1 MAPILDWK
9 KLMKVDPDALPRQE
23 ELADRLLETV
33 SKVDG
38 KDLKTETP
46 EQLIHLFKIT
56 QSLMKMKAQEV
67 ELALEEVEKAGEEQA
82 KCENQFKTKVMKL
95 QNELEMA
102 QRSAGGRD
110 TRFLRDEIRRLEKQ
124 LEQKERQ
131 LADTEKELEKEKKV
145 NEQLALRNED
155 AENENIKLR
164 RENEQLRQ
172 DVVDYQRQIDSQK
185 ETNLLRRGEDS
196 DYRSQLSKKNF
207 ELVQYLDEIQNLTEA
222 NEKLDIQNQ
231 EMRKNLEE
239 SVQEM
244 EKMTDEYNR
253 MKLIVQQSDMVMDQL
268 RKEKEQYKFQVQEL
282 SDQLK
287 AKNEEDDPLMAAV
300 NAKVEEWKKILA
312 SKDDELLEYQQML
325 FNLKEK
331 MKMAQLDVDRNSIMA
346 LQQGVQER
354 DAQIRLLTEQ
364 VEQYTKEMEQNAFVI
379 EELKNDLQKDKG
391 HSSLAQQN
399 RIGDMQEKLK
409 MLEERTKEAEKSAEL
424 AEADARE
431 KDKELIEALK
441 RMRDYELGIYGL
453 EEAVAEIKDLKK
465 QIKIRDHEIET
476 LIKEVNKLELK
487 INDFLDENE
496 ELRERL
502 GLEPKTMIDL
512 NEFRNSKALKQQ
524 QYRAENQILLQ
535 EIERLEEE
543 RIELKKQV
551 RKLAQ
556 EKGRR
561 VATIGLEAG
570 DVQVTDSFT
579 EEKGMNTRKLDF
591 LNRHDI
597 AEVKAKASS
606 LCNVEGRN
614 TLADREAPVRLLK
627 SEKDISE
634 NTKAVG
640 NLPRRSAG
648 ILENLDHLEKNR
660 NTSSIRLVSKHVTE
674 WQLVDDNYN
683 SETLSI
689 KELFVSPELQFT
701 QASGITDYTDNR
713 EISKDLKSDHTGSF
727 SAYQR
732 MCQTSEVNNQNYRN
746 KPSFQNR
753 VSITSNSDQ
762 TGQENF
768 CSGLYLSKNSLI
780 PCASALGKPVTHKT
794 QIMTLMDKQD
804 CSQVK
809 FSDLTTFQEHRE
821 GKECLTELLQVK
833 TLGSGLENGQSEHSG
848 QVDPVENLIEQL
860 RRELALLRSQN
871 EYLANEL
878 SVRERDLEKNR
889 TVIAKFQSK
898 LKELSEENKQL
909 EQGMKEILQAVKEMQ
924 KDPSVKG
931 GETALIIPSLDRLV
945 NAMESKN
952 SEGIFDASVH
962 LKAQVDQL
970 TGRNEELR
978 KELKQTQK
986 EATNFSNQLANA
998 NEKIAQ
1004 LKNEISLLRQSE
1016 DANIVFRTV
1025 NLPEGMTPSSVNM
1038 INSLNEYL
1046 IRLIQELENKEELLK
1061 QLEDAVEDYKRKFA
1075 VIRHQQGLLYKEYQS
1090 QKESWQKESEG
1101 MKEEKKKLEEQKEQ
1115 DATKIKAYSNLLSA
1129 LQLDPDETK
1138 KVLAENNRKITV
1150 LRVNE
1155 RSLTRQYTTLLETE
1169 RHLRKENEK
1178 LKGEITHME
1187 TAVVGKIG
1195 NLQRFKEMASFK
1207 IAALQKALDGS
1218 VPLSELE
1225 LANKQYNALTAKYRD
1240 MLQKDNLLVQRTT
1253 NMEHMERENESLK
1266 AQINLLNKELEITK
1280 EKLHT
1285 VEQAW
1290 EQMTKLGDDNAM
1302 DKATKAITNSEIL
1315 SISKKITMLEM
1326 KELNE
1331 RQRAEHSQRMYEH
1344 LRNTVKQIEER
1355 NFELETKFAE
1365 LTKINLEAQKV
1376 EQELRDELSKSVTKA
1391 VSDADRRQIMDLE
1404 KREMELKTEVSKLR
1418 ELSDVAKMQ
1427 VEALEARQQYR
1438 DKEVESLRTQIL
1450 DYQAQSDE
1458 KAVIAKLH
1466 QHIIALQGSE
1476 SAAIGKLEALKLKL
1490 QKMEI
1495 HNLRLEQKL
1504 DEREQALYFARLE
1517 GRNRAKHLQQTIQSL
1532 RRQFSGALPLA
1543 QQEKFSK
1550 TMIQLQNDKLK
1561 ILEEVQHAQQERR
1574 NAENRALEMDLKLKS
1589 LEELVSALKDTRGAQ
1604 KVIEWH
1610 MKMEELHL
1618 QELKLNRELVK
1629 QKEEVKYLHNIIS
1642 EYERTI
1648 NNLEEEIVQQN
1659 KFHEE
1664 RQIAWD
1670 QREVELQCQLDLYD
1684 HQQNEILS
1692 TALKLEEA
1700 TGSVPDP
1707 SLPLPQ
1713 QLELALGKIQE
1724 HIRTIL
1730 ETRATCKSLEEKLKE
1745 KEMALWKAEQNVLS
1759 RDKVINE
1766 LRLRLPATSEREK
1779 IMAELGKQEG
1789 DPEYHRAIKIAHQTI
1804 ANMQARLNQKEEV
1817 LRKYQRLL
1825 AKAREEQEEIAK
1837 KHEEDLRVLHQ
1848 KLNLHTD
1855 NSLNKF
1861 KQTALELMKKTSLSL
1876 SNNKHFLRLA
1886 EMEQTVAEQDNSLAS
1901 LVGKLK
1907 KTSSDLEKQKQITL
1921 MKIEEFETI
1930 RAQIQKKHTVDVEQ
1944 LKDEADELRKILSQM
1959 EKELANVKA
1968 ELEVQK
1974 EANNRA
1980 PTATLKNLVEQLK
1993 SQLAMKEKQ
2002 QKALSKALLELRAEM
2017 TANAEQQIISAAS
2030 QKEAYMNVQEIVDR
2044 QTKGL
2049 TAQIE
2054 ELNNQITK
2062 LTDNLKISK
2071 TRESSLSDERDELN
2085 QELQRK
2091 QKAFAKMLR
2100 EKNEMEKEN
2109 EELKKRIRRLNSSI
2123 QSKSD
2128 EQNLIDALQKKNKKL
2143 ESELEKK
2150 CEETEKKGTSKEEII
2165 RWEEGKKW
2173 QIRMEGLRN
2182 KLRQKEKEADALA
2195 KQLNTLKEIYTK
2207 SEKEKIAL
2215 QKKLKTTGVT
2225 VDRVVGV
2232 RASETEKELEELRKR
2247 NLDLENE
2254 VAHMRTQQAIPR
2266 DSVVEEL
2273 HFKNQYLQEKLHALQ
2288 RQCSRETYSRPSSTC
2303 DQTELTKSVP
2313 ISISKQKYLNSLQKK
2328 SVSNRD
2334 EINHQTNHSITDGN
2348 EIDEE
2353 ANMQRC
2359 IMHNE
2364 GHEAIAH
2371 ASTEASPEQHP
2382 EDSEKCKDK
2391 GSSREGL
2398 KNKNIAEAG
2407 EENCSEKE
2415 ENINQSE
2422 NEKFNE
2428 EFEEEER
2435 KQEILKQSNVDEEES
2450 VEEPCTDRMSC
2461 NQSDSGEPSN
2471 QTNDYEAEK
2480 INGNNEMNQ
2489 HTPEDKHETCQSG
2502 TEGVETTPE
2511 FCEMPETSGIGSG
2524 DQYRREQE
2532 VLKENLR
2539 LSSENIE
2546 LRFQLEQA
2554 NKDLPRLKDQVGDL
2568 KEMCELL
2575 KKEKTDVERKL
2586 SSIRGAGRS
2595 GKTVPELEKTIG
2607 LMKKVVERVQRENED
2622 LKKAPA
2628 VVSNEKLLGLEQE
2641 NEKLKSEME
2650 KMKLHLGGQL
2660 SMHYESKTKGMEKVI
2675 TENDRLRKE
2684 LKKEAD
2690 SGEKLRIAKNNLE
2703 ILNEKLTV
2711 QLEETTKRLNLAE
2724 SQFDGAD
2731 SKSWKSVV
2739 TRMHETKMKE
2749 MEMDIAKKTQSIT
2762 DLKRLLQEATEREHN
2777 ANKNVQD
2784 LKEQIEL
2791 LKQFPEGARTEQSLI
2806 RELQLLRLTNNRLEK
2821 EKAELAHEVED
2832 YKHHIHTRTS
2842 ESPAAGHNEIVEKD
2856 KNKLMTEVADLQTQL
2871 KASELEKQQLKEETK
2886 KLRRELENF
2895 DPSFFEE
2902 IEDLK
2907 YNYNEEVKKNII
2919 LEERLKQLSE
2929 EFGIQGDSPGNVS
2942 VD

>member
-1 MAPILDWK
+1 
-9 KLMKVDPDALPRQE
+9 
-23 ELADRLLETV
+23 
-33 SKVDG
+33 
-38 KDLKTETP
+38 
-46 EQLIHLFKIT
+46 
-56 QSLMKMKAQEV
+56 
-67 ELALEEVEKAGEEQA
+67 
-82 KCENQFKTKVMKL
+82 
-95 QNELEMA
+95 
-102 QRSAGGRD
+102 
-110 TRFLRDEIRRLEKQ
+110 
-124 LEQKERQ
+124 
-131 LADTEKELEKEKKV
+131 
-145 NEQLALRNED
+145 
-155 AENENIKLR
+155 
-164 RENEQLRQ
+164 
-172 DVVDYQRQIDSQK
+172 
-185 ETNLLRRGEDS
+185 
-196 DYRSQLSKKNF
+196 
-207 ELVQYLDEIQNLTEA
+207 
-222 NEKLDIQNQ
+222 
-231 EMRKNLEE
+231 
-239 SVQEM
+239 
-244 EKMTDEYNR
+244 
-253 MKLIVQQSDMVMDQL
+253 
-268 RKEKEQYKFQVQEL
+268 VQEL

-300 NAKVEEWKKILA
+300 TAKVEEWKVLLHFLSIIFRHYFKSSGCILSSFQEILA
-312 SKDDELLEYQQML
+312 SKDDELREYQQML
-325 FNLKEK
+325 FDLKEK
-331 MKMAQLDVDRNSIMA
+331 MKMAQLDVDRNSILA

-354 DAQIRLLTEQ
+354 DAQIKLLTEQ
-364 VEQYTKEMEQNAFVI
+364 VGQYTKEMEQNAFII
-379 EELKNDLQKDKG
+379 EELKNDLKNGRG

-399 RIGDMQEKLK
+399 CIGDMQEKLK
-409 MLEERTKEAEKSAEL
+409 ILEERTKEAEKSAEL

-431 KDKELIEALK
+431 KDKELVETLK

-465 QIKIRDHEIET
+465 QIRIRDHEIET

-502 GLEPKTMIDL
+502 GLEPKKIDL
-512 NEFRNSKALKQQ
+512 NEFRNSKTLKQH

-535 EIERLEEE
+535 EAKEE

-561 VATIGLEAG
+561 VATIGLDAG
-570 DVQVTDSFT
+570 DMQTSDSFT
-579 EEKGMNTRKLDF
+579 EEKVMNKRNFDF
-591 LNRHDI
+591 LNRHDM
-597 AEVKAKASS
+597 AEVKAK
-606 LCNVEGRN
+606 
-614 TLADREAPVRLLK
+614 
-627 SEKDISE
+627 
-634 NTKAVG
+634 
-640 NLPRRSAG
+640 
-648 ILENLDHLEKNR
+648 
-660 NTSSIRLVSKHVTE
+660 
-674 WQLVDDNYN
+674 
-683 SETLSI
+683 
-689 KELFVSPELQFT
+689 
-701 QASGITDYTDNR
+701 
-713 EISKDLKSDHTGSF
+713 
-727 SAYQR
+727 
-732 MCQTSEVNNQNYRN
+732 
-746 KPSFQNR
+746 
-753 VSITSNSDQ
+753 
-762 TGQENF
+762 
-768 CSGLYLSKNSLI
+768 
-780 PCASALGKPVTHKT
+780 
-794 QIMTLMDKQD
+794 
-804 CSQVK
+804 
-809 FSDLTTFQEHRE
+809 
-821 GKECLTELLQVK
+821 
-833 TLGSGLENGQSEHSG
+833 
-848 QVDPVENLIEQL
+848 
-860 RRELALLRSQN
+860 N
-871 EYLANEL
+871 EYLENEL

-924 KDPSVKG
+924 KDTNVKA
-931 GETALIIPSLDRLV
+931 GETALIIPSLERFV

-978 KELKQTQK
+978 QELKQAQK
-986 EATNFSNQLANA
+986 EATIFSNQLANA
-998 NEKIAQ
+998 NEKIVQ
-1004 LKNEISLLRQSE
+1004 LKNEICSLRQSE
-1016 DANIVFRTV
+1016 GANVVFQTV
-1025 NLPEGMTPSSVNM
+1025 NLPEGMAPSSVNM

-1046 IRLIQELENKEELLK
+1046 IRLIQELENKEQLLK

-1090 QKESWQKESEG
+1090 QKESWQKESED

-1138 KVLAENNRKITV
+1138 RLLAENNRKITV
-1150 LRVNE
+1150 LQVNE
-1155 RSLTRQYTTLLETE
+1155 RSLTRQCTTLLEIE
-1169 RHLRKENEK
+1169 QHLRKENEK
-1178 LKGEITHME
+1178 LKCEITHME
-1187 TAVVGKIG
+1187 TAVTEKIG

-1207 IAALQKALDGS
+1207 IAALQKVLDGS

-1253 NMEHMERENESLK
+1253 NMEHVERENESLK
-1266 AQINLLNKELEITK
+1266 SQINLLNKELEITK

-1290 EQMTKLGDDNAM
+1290 EQMNKLGDDNAM
-1302 DKATKAITNSEIL
+1302 DKATKAITNSELL

-1344 LRNTVKQIEER
+1344 LRNTIKQIEER

-1376 EQELRDELSKSVTKA
+1376 EQELRDELSKSVSKA

-1404 KREMELKTEVSKLR
+1404 KREMELKIEVSKLR

-1427 VEALEARQQYR
+1427 VDALEARQQYR
-1438 DKEVESLRTQIL
+1438 DKEVESLRMQIL

-1476 SAAIGKLEALKLKL
+1476 AVAIGKLEALKLKL
-1490 QKMEI
+1490 QKVEI

-1504 DEREQALYFARLE
+1504 DEKEQALYFARLE
-1517 GRNRAKHLQQTIQSL
+1517 GRNRAKHLQQTVQSL

-1550 TMIQLQNDKLK
+1550 TMIQLKNDKMK

-1574 NAENRALEMDLKLKS
+1574 DAESRALEMELKLKS
-1589 LEELVSALKDTRGAQ
+1589 LEELISALKDTRGAQ

-1629 QKEEVKYLHNIIS
+1629 QKEEVKYLQNIIS
-1642 EYERTI
+1642 EYECAI

-1664 RQIAWD
+1664 RQMAWD
-1670 QREVELQCQLDLYD
+1670 QREVELQRQLDVYD
-1684 HQQNEILS
+1684 HQQSEILS

-1700 TGSVPDP
+1700 SGSVPDP

-1713 QLELALGKIQE
+1713 QLELALRKIQE

-1745 KEMALWKAEQNVLS
+1745 KETALWKAEQNVLS

-1779 IMAELGKQEG
+1779 ITAELGKQED
-1789 DPEYHRAIKIAHQTI
+1789 DPEYHHAMKIAHQTI

-1817 LRKYQRLL
+1817 LKKYQRLL

-1861 KQTALELMKKTSLSL
+1861 KQTALELVKKTSLSL
-1876 SNNKHFLRLA
+1876 SNTKHFLRLA

-1907 KTSSDLEKQKQITL
+1907 KTTSDLEKQKQMTL
-1921 MKIEEFETI
+1921 MKIKEFETI
-1930 RAQIQKKHTVDVEQ
+1930 RAQLQEKHTADVEQ
-1944 LKDEADELRKILSQM
+1944 LKDEGNELRNVLSQM

-1974 EANNRA
+1974 EAKNRA

-1993 SQLAMKEKQ
+1993 SQLAVKEKQ

-2030 QKEAYMNVQEIVDR
+2030 QKEACMNVQEIVER

-2049 TAQIE
+2049 MTQIE
-2054 ELNNQITK
+2054 DLNNQITK

-2071 TRESSLSDERDELN
+2071 TRESSLSDENDELN

-2091 QKAFAKMLR
+2091 QKAFAKILK
-2100 EKNEMEKEN
+2100 EKSEMEKEN
-2109 EELKKRIRRLNSSI
+2109 EELKKRIRRLSNAI
-2123 QSKSD
+2123 QSRAD
-2128 EQNLIDALQKKNKKL
+2128 EQNLIDALQKKVKKL

-2150 CEETEKKGTSKEEII
+2150 CEETEKKGVREDKTSKEEII

-2182 KLRQKEKEADALA
+2182 KLREKEKEADALV
-2195 KQLNTLKEIYTK
+2195 KQLNTLKETYAKT
-2207 SEKEKIAL
+2207 EKERLAL
-2215 QKKLKTTGVT
+2215 QKKLKTAGVT
-2225 VDRVVGV
+2225 VDHVVGV
-2232 RASETEKELEELRKR
+2232 RALETENELEELRKR

-2266 DSVVEEL
+2266 DSVIEEL
-2273 HFKNQYLQEKLHALQ
+2273 HFKNKYLQEKLHALQ
-2288 RQCSRETYSRPSSTC
+2288 RQCSREAYSRP
-2303 DQTELTKSVP
+2303 L
-2313 ISISKQKYLNSLQKK
+2313 
-2328 SVSNRD
+2328 
-2334 EINHQTNHSITDGN
+2334 
-2348 EIDEE
+2348 
-2353 ANMQRC
+2353 
-2359 IMHNE
+2359 
-2364 GHEAIAH
+2364 
-2371 ASTEASPEQHP
+2371 
-2382 EDSEKCKDK
+2382 
-2391 GSSREGL
+2391 
-2398 KNKNIAEAG
+2398 
-2407 EENCSEKE
+2407 
-2415 ENINQSE
+2415 
-2422 NEKFNE
+2422 
-2428 EFEEEER
+2428 
-2435 KQEILKQSNVDEEES
+2435 
-2450 VEEPCTDRMSC
+2450 
-2461 NQSDSGEPSN
+2461 
-2471 QTNDYEAEK
+2471 
-2480 INGNNEMNQ
+2480 
-2489 HTPEDKHETCQSG
+2489 
-2502 TEGVETTPE
+2502 
-2511 FCEMPETSGIGSG
+2511 TSGIIQD

-2575 KKEKTDVERKL
+2575 KKEKADVERKL
-2586 SSIRGAGRS
+2586 GSIRGAGRS

-2628 VVSNEKLLGLEQE
+2628 MVSNEKLLSLEQE
-2641 NEKLKSEME
+2641 NERLKSEME
-2650 KMKLHLGGQL
+2650 KMKLRLGAQL
-2660 SMHYESKTKGMEKVI
+2660 NLRNESITKGMEKVT
-2675 TENDRLRKE
+2675 TENERLRKE

-2703 ILNEKLTV
+2703 ILNEKLTA
-2711 QLEETTKRLNLAE
+2711 QLEETSKRLNLAE
-2724 SQFDGAD
+2724 SQLDRAD
-2731 SKSWKSVV
+2731 SKSWKSIVE

-2762 DLKRLLQEATEREHN
+2762 DLKRLLQEATERERN
-2777 ANKNVQD
+2777 ADKNLQD

-2791 LKQFPEGARTEQSLI
+2791 LKHIPEGARTEQSLI
-2806 RELQLLRLTNNRLEK
+2806 RELQLVKLTNNRLEK
-2821 EKAELAHEVED
+2821 EKEELARQVED
-2832 YKHHIHTRTS
+2832 YKHHRHTHTS
-2842 ESPAAGHNEIVEKD
+2842 EGPASGHNEIVEKD
-2856 KNKLMTEVADLQTQL
+2856 KKDKLTAEVAVLQTQL
-2871 KASELEKQQLKEETK
+2871 KASELENKQLKEETK

-2895 DPSFFEE
+2895 GPSFFEE

-2919 LEERLKQLSE
+2919 LEERLQKLSE
-2929 EFGIQGDSPGNVS
+2929 ELGIQVDSPGNIS

>member
-23 ELADRLLETV
+23 ELADRLLETM

-110 TRFLRDEIRRLEKQ
+110 TRFLRDEIHQLEKQ

-131 LADTEKELEKEKKV
+131 LTDIEKELEKEKKV

-185 ETNLLRRGEDS
+185 ETILLRRGEDS
-196 DYRSQLSKKNF
+196 DYRSQLSRKNF
-207 ELVQYLDEIQNLTEA
+207 ELVQYLDEIQNLTET

-244 EKMTDEYNR
+244 EKMTDEYNK
-253 MKLIVQQSDMVMDQL
+253 MKRIVQQSDIIMDQL

-300 NAKVEEWKKILA
+300 NAKVEEWKVLFNALKIIFRDYFKCSDGILSSFQKILA
-312 SKDDELLEYQQML
+312 SKDDEILEYQQML

-331 MKMAQLDVDRNSIMA
+331 MKMAQLDVDRNSVLA
-346 LQQGVQER
+346 LQQGMQER

-391 HSSLAQQN
+391 HLSLAQQN
-399 RIGDMQEKLK
+399 RIVDMQEKLK

-431 KDKELIEALK
+431 KDKELVETLK

-453 EEAVAEIKDLKK
+453 EEAVAEIKNLKRH
-465 QIKIRDHEIET
+465 IKIRDHEIET

-512 NEFRNSKALKQQ
+512 NEFRSSKTLKQQ

-535 EIERLEEE
+535 EASDNSYFCMRIERLEEE
-543 RIELKKQV
+543 RLELKKQI

-561 VATIGLEAG
+561 VATIGLDAG
-570 DVQVTDSFT
+570 DMQTTDGFT
-579 EEKGMNTRKLDF
+579 EEEGMNKRKLDF
-591 LNRHDI
+591 LSTHDI
-597 AEVKAKASS
+597 AEVKAK
-606 LCNVEGRN
+606 N
-614 TLADREAPVRLLK
+614 
-627 SEKDISE
+627 
-634 NTKAVG
+634 
-640 NLPRRSAG
+640 
-648 ILENLDHLEKNR
+648 
-660 NTSSIRLVSKHVTE
+660 
-674 WQLVDDNYN
+674 
-683 SETLSI
+683 
-689 KELFVSPELQFT
+689 
-701 QASGITDYTDNR
+701 
-713 EISKDLKSDHTGSF
+713 
-727 SAYQR
+727 
-732 MCQTSEVNNQNYRN
+732 
-746 KPSFQNR
+746 
-753 VSITSNSDQ
+753 
-762 TGQENF
+762 
-768 CSGLYLSKNSLI
+768 
-780 PCASALGKPVTHKT
+780 
-794 QIMTLMDKQD
+794 
-804 CSQVK
+804 
-809 FSDLTTFQEHRE
+809 EH
-821 GKECLTELLQVK
+821 
-833 TLGSGLENGQSEHSG
+833 
-848 QVDPVENLIEQL
+848 
-860 RRELALLRSQN
+860 
-871 EYLANEL
+871 LANEL

-978 KELKQTQK
+978 QELKQTQK

-1004 LKNEISLLRQSE
+1004 LKNEICLLRQSE
-1016 DANIVFRTV
+1016 GANIVFQTV
-1025 NLPEGMTPSSVNM
+1025 NLPEGMVPSSVNM

-1046 IRLIQELENKEELLK
+1046 IRLIQELENKEQLLK
-1061 QLEDAVEDYKRKFA
+1061 KLEDAVEDYKRKFA

-1090 QKESWQKESEG
+1090 QKESWQKESED

-1155 RSLTRQYTTLLETE
+1155 RSLTRQCTTLLEME

-1225 LANKQYNALTAKYRD
+1225 LANKQYNELTAKYRD
-1240 MLQKDNLLVQRTT
+1240 MLQKDNLLIQRTT
-1253 NMEHMERENESLK
+1253 NMEHMQRENESLK
-1266 AQINLLNKELEITK
+1266 SQINLLNKELEITK

-1290 EQMTKLGDDNAM
+1290 EQMTKLGKYERDENAM

-1344 LRNTVKQIEER
+1344 LRSTVKQIEER

-1376 EQELRDELSKSVTKA
+1376 EQELRDELSKSVSKA
-1391 VSDADRRQIMDLE
+1391 VSDADRRQITDLE
-1404 KREMELKTEVSKLR
+1404 KREMELKIEVSKLR

-1438 DKEVESLRTQIL
+1438 DKEVESLRMQIL

-1458 KAVIAKLH
+1458 KAIIAKLH
-1466 QHIIALQGSE
+1466 QHIIALQGRE
-1476 SAAIGKLEALKLKL
+1476 SVAEGKLETLKLKL

-1517 GRNRAKHLQQTIQSL
+1517 GRNRAKHLQQTVQSL

-1561 ILEEVQHAQQERR
+1561 ILEEVQHAQQEHR
-1574 NAENRALEMDLKLKS
+1574 NAENRALEMELKLKS
-1589 LEELVSALKDTRGAQ
+1589 LEELISALKDTRGAQ

-1629 QKEEVKYLHNIIS
+1629 QKEEVKYLRNIIS
-1642 EYERTI
+1642 EYEHTI

-1664 RQIAWD
+1664 RQMAWD
-1670 QREVELQCQLDLYD
+1670 QREVELQRQLDLYD

-1692 TALKLEEA
+1692 TALKLEEP

-1713 QLELALGKIQE
+1713 QLELALRKNQE

-1745 KEMALWKAEQNVLS
+1745 KETALWNAEQNVLS

-1779 IMAELGKQEG
+1779 IMAELGKQED
-1789 DPEYHRAIKIAHQTI
+1789 DPKYHHAIKIAHQTI

-1817 LRKYQRLL
+1817 LKRYQHLL

-1837 KHEEDLRVLHQ
+1837 KHEEDLKVLHQ

-1861 KQTALELMKKTSLSL
+1861 KETALEIMKKTSLSL
-1876 SNNKHFLRLA
+1876 SSNNHFFRLA
-1886 EMEQTVAEQDNSLAS
+1886 EMEQTLAEQDNSLAS

-1907 KTSSDLEKQKQITL
+1907 KASSDLEKQKQITS
-1921 MKIEEFETI
+1921 MKIKEFETI
-1930 RAQIQKKHTVDVEQ
+1930 RAQLQEKHTIDVEK
-1944 LKDEADELRKILSQM
+1944 LKDEANELRNMLSQT
-1959 EKELANVKA
+1959 EKELANVKT
-1968 ELEVQK
+1968 ELEIQREK
-1974 EANNRA
+1974 NNRA
-1980 PTATLKNLVEQLK
+1980 PTATLKNLVEELK
-1993 SQLAMKEKQ
+1993 SQLAIKEKQ

-2049 TAQIE
+2049 MTQIE

-2071 TRESSLSDERDELN
+2071 TRESSLTDERDELN

-2091 QKAFAKMLR
+2091 QKTFAKMLR

-2109 EELKKRIRRLNSSI
+2109 EELKKRIKRLSSSI
-2123 QSKSD
+2123 QSKAD
-2128 EQNLIDALQKKNKKL
+2128 EQNLVDALQKKIKKL

-2150 CEETEKKGTSKEEII
+2150 CEETEQKGVREDKTSKEEII

-2173 QIRMEGLRN
+2173 QIKMEGLRS
-2182 KLRQKEKEADALA
+2182 KLREKEKEADALA

-2207 SEKEKIAL
+2207 TEKEKIVL

-2273 HFKNQYLQEKLHALQ
+2273 YLKNQYLQEKLHALQ
-2288 RQCSRETYSRPSSTC
+2288 RQCSRETYSRPS
-2303 DQTELTKSVP
+2303 
-2313 ISISKQKYLNSLQKK
+2313 
-2328 SVSNRD
+2328 
-2334 EINHQTNHSITDGN
+2334 
-2348 EIDEE
+2348 
-2353 ANMQRC
+2353 
-2359 IMHNE
+2359 
-2364 GHEAIAH
+2364 
-2371 ASTEASPEQHP
+2371 
-2382 EDSEKCKDK
+2382 
-2391 GSSREGL
+2391 
-2398 KNKNIAEAG
+2398 
-2407 EENCSEKE
+2407 
-2415 ENINQSE
+2415 
-2422 NEKFNE
+2422 
-2428 EFEEEER
+2428 
-2435 KQEILKQSNVDEEES
+2435 
-2450 VEEPCTDRMSC
+2450 
-2461 NQSDSGEPSN
+2461 
-2471 QTNDYEAEK
+2471 
-2480 INGNNEMNQ
+2480 
-2489 HTPEDKHETCQSG
+2489 
-2502 TEGVETTPE
+2502 
-2511 FCEMPETSGIGSG
+2511 TSGIGSD

-2539 LSSENIE
+2539 LSSENVE

-2554 NKDLPRLKDQVGDL
+2554 NRDLPRLKDQVGDL

-2575 KKEKTDVERKL
+2575 KKEKADVERKL
-2586 SSIRGAGRS
+2586 GSIRGAGRS

-2622 LKKAPA
+2622 LKKAQA
-2628 VVSNEKLLGLEQE
+2628 VVSNEKLLSLEQE
-2641 NEKLKSEME
+2641 NERLKAEME

-2675 TENDRLRKE
+2675 AENERLRKE

-2711 QLEETTKRLNLAE
+2711 QLEETVKRLNLAE
-2724 SQFDGAD
+2724 SQLDGAD

-2739 TRMHETKMKE
+2739 VARMHETKMKE

-2762 DLKRLLQEATEREHN
+2762 DLKRQLQEATEREHN
-2777 ANKNVQD
+2777 AEKNLQD
-2784 LKEQIEL
+2784 LKEQLEL
-2791 LKQFPEGARTEQSLI
+2791 LKHFPEGARTEQSRM

-2821 EKAELAHEVED
+2821 EKAELAHQVED
-2832 YKHHIHTRTS
+2832 YKHPIHTYTS
-2842 ESPAAGHNEIVEKD
+2842 QGPAAGHNEIVEKD
-2856 KNKLMTEVADLQTQL
+2856 KNDKLMTEVADLRTQL
-2871 KASELEKQQLKEETK
+2871 KASELEKQQLKEETN
-2886 KLRRELENF
+2886 KLRKELDNF
-2895 DPSFFEE
+2895 DPSIFEE
-2902 IEDLK
+2902 MEDLK

-2919 LEERLKQLSE
+2919 LEERLRQLSQ
-2929 EFGIQGDSPGNVS
+2929 EFGIQVDSPGNVS

>member
-9 KLMKVDPDALPRQE
+9 KLMKVDPDSLPRQE
-23 ELADRLLETV
+23 ELADRLLETM

-46 EQLIHLFKIT
+46 EKLIHLFKIT
-56 QSLMKMKAQEV
+56 QSLLKMKTQEV

-82 KCENQFKTKVMKL
+82 KCENNFKTKMMKL
-95 QNELEMA
+95 QNELEKA

-110 TRFLRDEIRRLEKQ
+110 TRFLRDEIRQLEKQ

-131 LADTEKELEKEKKV
+131 LADIEEELEKEKKV
-145 NEQLALRNED
+145 NEQLALRMED
-155 AENENIKLR
+155 AENENIRFR
-164 RENEQLRQ
+164 REKKRIKKKNEQLRQ

-185 ETNLLRRGEDS
+185 ETIPLRRGQDS
-196 DYRSQLSKKNF
+196 DYRSQLSKRSS

-244 EKMTDEYNR
+244 EKMTDEYNK
-253 MKLIVQQSDMVMDQL
+253 MKLIVQQSDIIMDQL
-268 RKEKEQYKFQVQEL
+268 RKEKDQYKFQVQDL

-312 SKDDELLEYQQML
+312 SKDDEILEYQQML
-325 FNLKEK
+325 FNLEEK
-331 MKMAQLDVDRNSIMA
+331 MKMVQLDVDRNSILA

-364 VEQYTKEMEQNAFVI
+364 VEQYTKEMEKNAFVI
-379 EELKNDLQKDKG
+379 EKLKNDLQKDKG

-399 RIGDMQEKLK
+399 HSEDMQEKLK
-409 MLEERTKEAEKSAEL
+409 RLEQRTMEAEKSAEL

-431 KDKELIEALK
+431 KDKELVETLK

-465 QIKIRDHEIET
+465 QVKIREHEIES

-512 NEFRNSKALKQQ
+512 SEFRNSKALKQQ

-543 RIELKKQV
+543 RIELKKQI

-561 VATIGLEAG
+561 VATIELEAG
-570 DVQVTDSFT
+570 DMQMTDSFT
-579 EEKGMNTRKLDF
+579 EEKGVSKRKLDF
-591 LNRHDI
+591 LTRHDI
-597 AEVKAKASS
+597 AEIKAK
-606 LCNVEGRN
+606 
-614 TLADREAPVRLLK
+614 
-627 SEKDISE
+627 
-634 NTKAVG
+634 
-640 NLPRRSAG
+640 
-648 ILENLDHLEKNR
+648 
-660 NTSSIRLVSKHVTE
+660 
-674 WQLVDDNYN
+674 
-683 SETLSI
+683 
-689 KELFVSPELQFT
+689 
-701 QASGITDYTDNR
+701 
-713 EISKDLKSDHTGSF
+713 
-727 SAYQR
+727 
-732 MCQTSEVNNQNYRN
+732 
-746 KPSFQNR
+746 
-753 VSITSNSDQ
+753 
-762 TGQENF
+762 
-768 CSGLYLSKNSLI
+768 
-780 PCASALGKPVTHKT
+780 
-794 QIMTLMDKQD
+794 
-804 CSQVK
+804 
-809 FSDLTTFQEHRE
+809 
-821 GKECLTELLQVK
+821 
-833 TLGSGLENGQSEHSG
+833 
-848 QVDPVENLIEQL
+848 
-860 RRELALLRSQN
+860 N
-871 EYLANEL
+871 EYLATEL
-878 SVRERDLEKNR
+878 SERERDLEKNR
-889 TVIAKFQSK
+889 TVIARFQSK

-924 KDPSVKG
+924 KDSSMKG
-931 GETALIIPSLDRLV
+931 GETALVIPSLDRLV
-945 NAMESKN
+945 HAMESKN
-952 SEGIFDASVH
+952 SEGIFDAGVH

-978 KELKQTQK
+978 QELKETQK
-986 EATNFSNQLANA
+986 EATSLSNQLANA

-1004 LKNEISLLRQSE
+1004 LKNEICLLHQSE
-1016 DANIVFRTV
+1016 GPNIVFQTM
-1025 NLPEGMTPSSVNM
+1025 NLPEGMIPSSVNT
-1038 INSLNEYL
+1038 INSLNQYL
-1046 IRLIQELENKEELLK
+1046 ICLIQELENKEKLLK

-1075 VIRHQQGLLYKEYQS
+1075 IIRHQQGLLYKEYQS
-1090 QKESWQKESEG
+1090 QKQSWQKESEG
-1101 MKEEKKKLEEQKEQ
+1101 IKEEMKKLEEQKEQ
-1115 DATKIKAYSNLLSA
+1115 DATKIKAYSNLLDA

-1155 RSLTRQYTTLLETE
+1155 KSLTRRCTTLLEME

-1178 LKGEITHME
+1178 LKGEITQME
-1187 TAVVGKIG
+1187 TAVIGKIG

-1207 IAALQKALDGS
+1207 IAALQKVLDGS

-1225 LANKQYNALTAKYRD
+1225 VANKQYNALTAKYRD

-1253 NMEHMERENESLK
+1253 NMEHMEHENESLK
-1266 AQINLLNKELEITK
+1266 AQINSLNKELEITK

-1285 VEQAW
+1285 MEQAW
-1290 EQMTKLGDDNAM
+1290 EQMTKLGDDSAT

-1344 LRNTVKQIEER
+1344 LRNTVKQVEER

-1376 EQELRDELSKSVTKA
+1376 EQELRDELSKSVSKA

-1404 KREMELKTEVSKLR
+1404 KREMELKIEVSKLR
-1418 ELSDVAKMQ
+1418 ELSDVAKTQ

-1438 DKEVESLRTQIL
+1438 DKEVESLRMQIL

-1466 QHIIALQGSE
+1466 QDIIALQGSE
-1476 SAAIGKLEALKLKL
+1476 SVAIGKLETLKLKL

-1504 DEREQALYFARLE
+1504 DERDQALYFARLE

-1574 NAENRALEMDLKLKS
+1574 NAENRTLELELKLKS

-1629 QKEEVKYLHNIIS
+1629 QKEEVKYLCNIIS
-1642 EYERTI
+1642 EYECTI

-1664 RQIAWD
+1664 RQMAWD
-1670 QREVELQCQLDLYD
+1670 QREVELQRQLDLYD

-1692 TALKLEEA
+1692 TALKLEDA

-1707 SLPLPQ
+1707 GLPIAQ
-1713 QLELALGKIQE
+1713 QLELAFRKIQE
-1724 HIRTIL
+1724 HTQTIL
-1730 ETRATCKSLEEKLKE
+1730 ETRATCRSLEEKLKE
-1745 KEMALWKAEQNVLS
+1745 KETALWKAEQNVLS

-1766 LRLRLPATSEREK
+1766 LRLRLPASSGEK
-1779 IMAELGKQEG
+1779 IMAELGKGED
-1789 DPEYHRAIKIAHQTI
+1789 DPEYHHAIKIAHQTI

-1817 LRKYQRLL
+1817 LKRYQHML

-1848 KLNLHTD
+1848 KLDLHAD

-1861 KQTALELMKKTSLSL
+1861 KETALELGKKTSLSL
-1876 SNNKHFLRLA
+1876 SNSKYFHRL
-1886 EMEQTVAEQDNSLAS
+1886 EQTVAEQDNSLAS

-1907 KTSSDLEKQKQITL
+1907 KTSSDLEKQKQITV
-1921 MKIEEFETI
+1921 MKINEFETI
-1930 RAQIQKKHTVDVEQ
+1930 RTRLQEKHTVDVEQ
-1944 LKDEADELRKILSQM
+1944 IKHEANELRNILSQK

-1993 SQLAMKEKQ
+1993 NQIAIKENQ
-2002 QKALSKALLELRAEM
+2002 HKALSKALLELRAEM

-2049 TAQIE
+2049 TTQIE

-2071 TRESSLSDERDELN
+2071 TKETSLSDERDELN

-2091 QKAFAKMLR
+2091 QKAFAKISR

-2109 EELKKRIRRLNSSI
+2109 EELKNRIRRLSSSI
-2123 QSKSD
+2123 QSKVD
-2128 EQNLIDALQKKNKKL
+2128 EQNLIDALQKKIKKL
-2143 ESELEKK
+2143 ESDLEMK
-2150 CEETEKKGTSKEEII
+2150 CEETEKKGVREDKTPKEEII

-2182 KLRQKEKEADALA
+2182 KLREKEKEADALS
-2195 KQLNTLKEIYTK
+2195 KQLSTLKEIHTK
-2207 SEKEKIAL
+2207 IEKEKIAL

-2225 VDRVVGV
+2225 VDRVIGV
-2232 RASETEKELEELRKR
+2232 RASETEKEVEELRKR
-2247 NLDLENE
+2247 NLELENE
-2254 VAHMRTQQAIPR
+2254 VAHLRTLQAIPR
-2266 DSVVEEL
+2266 DSVVEDL
-2273 HFKNQYLQEKLHALQ
+2273 HFKNLYLQEKLHALQ
-2288 RQCSRETYSRPSSTC
+2288 RQCSRETFSRPS
-2303 DQTELTKSVP
+2303 
-2313 ISISKQKYLNSLQKK
+2313 
-2328 SVSNRD
+2328 
-2334 EINHQTNHSITDGN
+2334 
-2348 EIDEE
+2348 
-2353 ANMQRC
+2353 
-2359 IMHNE
+2359 
-2364 GHEAIAH
+2364 
-2371 ASTEASPEQHP
+2371 
-2382 EDSEKCKDK
+2382 
-2391 GSSREGL
+2391 
-2398 KNKNIAEAG
+2398 
-2407 EENCSEKE
+2407 
-2415 ENINQSE
+2415 
-2422 NEKFNE
+2422 
-2428 EFEEEER
+2428 
-2435 KQEILKQSNVDEEES
+2435 
-2450 VEEPCTDRMSC
+2450 
-2461 NQSDSGEPSN
+2461 
-2471 QTNDYEAEK
+2471 
-2480 INGNNEMNQ
+2480 
-2489 HTPEDKHETCQSG
+2489 
-2502 TEGVETTPE
+2502 
-2511 FCEMPETSGIGSG
+2511 TSGIGSS

-2539 LSSENIE
+2539 LSSENVE

-2554 NKDLPRLKDQVGDL
+2554 NKDLPRLKDQVDDL

-2575 KKEKTDVERKL
+2575 KKEKADIERKL
-2586 SSIRGAGRS
+2586 GNVRGAGRS

-2607 LMKKVVERVQRENED
+2607 LMKKVVERLQRENEE

-2628 VVSNEKLLGLEQE
+2628 VVSNEKLLGLQQE
-2641 NEKLKSEME
+2641 NDGLKSEME
-2650 KMKLHLGGQL
+2650 KMKRDLGGQL
-2660 SMHYESKTKGMEKVI
+2660 SLHFESKTKGMEKVI
-2675 TENDRLRKE
+2675 AENDRLRKE

-2690 SGEKLRIAKNNLE
+2690 NGEKLRIAKNNLE

-2711 QLEETTKRLNLAE
+2711 QLEETIKKLNLAE
-2724 SQFDGAD
+2724 SQLDGAD
-2731 SKSWKSVV
+2731 SKSWKSIV
-2739 TRMHETKMKE
+2739 TRMHETKLKE
-2749 MEMDIAKKTQSIT
+2749 MEMDIAKKNQSIA
-2762 DLKRLLQEATEREHN
+2762 DLKRLLQEAREREQN
-2777 ANKNVQD
+2777 ADKNLQD
-2784 LKEQIEL
+2784 LKEQIKL
-2791 LKQFPEGARTEQSLI
+2791 LQYLPEGAGTEQSLI
-2806 RELQLLRLTNNRLEK
+2806 RELQLLRVTNNRLEE
-2821 EKAELAHEVED
+2821 EKAELVQQMED
-2832 YKHHIHTRTS
+2832 YKHHRHTYTS
-2842 ESPAAGHNEIVEKD
+2842 EDPAVGHNEIVEKD
-2856 KNKLMTEVADLQTQL
+2856 KTADLQAQL
-2871 KASELEKQQLKEETK
+2871 KALELEKQQLKEETK
-2886 KLRRELENF
+2886 NLRRELENY

-2902 IEDLK
+2902 LEDLK
-2907 YNYNEEVKKNII
+2907 YNYNEEVKKNIL
-2919 LEERLKQLSE
+2919 LEEKLKQLSE
-2929 EFGIQGDSPGNVS
+2929 EFGIQVRSPGNTA